1 MVLLIT
7 DITAARGFWLIQ
19 ARARVIWQQ
28 PHLGPVS
35 SCPVH
40 LAQWLGRSARGWRE
54 RLQGRGSRA
63 GQPDGHGSEFQLFSA
78 SFSLWVHGFP

>member
-28 PHLGPVS
+28 LHLGPVS
-35 SCPVH
+35 SRSVH
-40 LAQWLGRSARGWRE
+40 LTQWLGRSTRGWRE
-54 RLQGRGSRA
+54 RLWGSGGRA
-63 GQPDGHGSEFQLFSA
+63 GPPDGHGSEFQLFSA
-78 SFSLWVHGFP
+78 SFSLWVHGFS